1 MTLANL
7 ATGRITMLSEKR
19 KGSDLSAVL
28 VHGGVGR
35 QVSELTRVLYEGG
48 TREELTILRARFW
61 LRD

>member
-1 MTLANL
+1 
-7 ATGRITMLSEKR
+7 MLSEKR
-19 KGSDLSAVL
+19 KGSDLWALL

-61 LRD
+61 LRG